1 MQITKEYLITYDKV
15 KKKFIFYNILN
26 NQQVLQ
32 INYPKECHIF
42 KFTKDM
48 DKAIIYTQYIGLYLL
63 TEKSK

>member
-1 MQITKEYLITYDKV
+1 M

-32 INYPKECHIF
+32 INYPDYSDLIIF
-42 KFTKDM
+42 KFNKDM
-48 DKAIIYTQYIGLYLL
+48 DKAIISTNEIVLNLL